1 MSEKVQLKGGNHKR
15 KGMNPKV
22 FISYASEDKERF
34 VLDFAT
40 KLDSKGIDTWVDF
53 WEIYPGDSLVDKI
66 FEEGI
71 KNAHAVIVILSKYSV
86 DKPWVRE
93 ELNASVVKRIKE
105 EIKLIPVV
113 IDDCQVPESLQSLVW
128 AKIKNLKNYEAE
140 FNRIVKSIYGQR
152 DSPPIGRPPTYSQTM
167 IDVLPGLTKVDSIV
181 FKLSCEKAIENSQ
194 RHVNT
199 ESILEQGSSLDI
211 PPEEFFEALEIL
223 DRKGYI
229 KARRNA
235 GVRGIPF
242 FSITSYGFDKY
253 ARVYI
258 DNYDSVLKSVVSQI
272 VNHNKKDNSS
282 ISTSL
287 NQPQMIV
294 DHFLEVLK
302 RKRLIKVV
310 KHLGG
315 TRIWDVSPELR
326 RML

>member
-1 MSEKVQLKGGNHKR
+1 
-15 KGMNPKV
+15 MNPKV
-22 FISYASEDKERF
+22 FIIHASEDKERF
-34 VLDFAT
+34 VLDFDT
-40 KLDSKGIDTWVDF
+40 KLRSKGIDTWIY
-53 WEIYPGDSLVDKI
+53 ERETYPGDSLVDKI

-71 KNAHAVIVILSKYSV
+71 RNARTVIVVLSKYSIV
-86 DKPWVRE
+86 KPWVRE

-113 IDDCQVPESLQSLVW
+113 IDDCQVPACLQSLVW
-128 AKIKNLKNYEAE
+128 EKIKSLENYEE
-140 FNRIVKSIYGQR
+140 EIGRIVMSIFDQR
-152 DSPPIGRPPTYSQTM
+152 DKPPIGRPPLYTQTE
-167 IDVLPGLTKVDSIV
+167 IDVLPDLTEVDSIV
-181 FKLSCEKAIENSQ
+181 FKLSCEKAIEKAQSLID
-194 RHVNT
+194 T
-199 ESILEQGSSLDI
+199 ESILEQVSSLDI
-211 PPEEFFEALEIL
+211 PQEEFFESLEIL

-229 KARRNA
+229 KAGRNA

-282 ISTSL
+282 ISASL

-294 DHFLEVLK
+294 DHFLEVLE

-310 KHLGG
+310 RHLG
-315 TRIWDVSPELR
+315 TPRIWDVSPELR

>member
-1 MSEKVQLKGGNHKR
+1 MK
-15 KGMNPKV
+15 PKV
-22 FISYASEDKERF
+22 FICHANKDKDDF

-40 KLDSKGIDTWVDF
+40 KLRSKGIDAWVDI

-71 KNAHAVIVILSKYSV
+71 TNAQAVIVVLSKYSV
-86 DKPWVRE
+86 DQPWVRE
-93 ELNASVVKRIKE
+93 ELNVSMVKKITE
-105 EIKLIPVV
+105 SIKLIPVV
-113 IDDCQVPESLQSLVW
+113 IDDCQVPECLQSTAWVV
-128 AKIKNLKNYEAE
+128 IKSLENYEE
-140 FNRIVKSIYGQR
+140 DVDRIVMSIYGHR
-152 DSPPIGRPPTYSQTM
+152 DKPPIGRPPTYSQTE
-167 IDVLPGLTKVDSIV
+167 IDVLSSLTKVDSLV
-181 FKLSCEKAIENSQ
+181 LKLSCEKAIEIGYPYKPID
-194 RHVNT
+194 T
-199 ESILEQGSSLDI
+199 ESILEQVSSLDI
-211 PPEEFFEALEIL
+211 PPEEFFESLEIL

-229 KARRNA
+229 KAGRNA

-282 ISTSL
+282 ISASL

-294 DHFLEVLK
+294 DHFLEVLE

-310 KHLGG
+310 RHLG
-315 TRIWDVSPELR
+315 TPRILDVSPELK

>member
-1 MSEKVQLKGGNHKR
+1 
-15 KGMNPKV
+15 MNPKV
-22 FISYASEDKERF
+22 FIIHASEDKERF
-34 VLDFAT
+34 VLDFDT
-40 KLDSKGIDTWVDF
+40 KLRSKGIDTWIY
-53 WEIYPGDSLVDKI
+53 ERETYPGDSLVNKI

-71 KNAHAVIVILSKYSV
+71 RNARTVIVVLSKYSV

-93 ELNASVVKRIKE
+93 ELNASVVKRIQEK
-105 EIKLIPVV
+105 IKLIPVV
-113 IDDCQVPESLQSLVW
+113 IDDCQVPESLQSIVW
-128 AKIKNLKNYEAE
+128 EKIKNLGNYEAE
-140 FNRIVKSIYGQR
+140 FNRIVKSIFDQR
-152 DSPPIGRPPTYSQTM
+152 DKPPIGRPPTYSQTEF
-167 IDVLPGLTKVDSIV
+167 DVLPGLTEVDSIV
-181 FKLSCEKAIENSQ
+181 FKLSCEKAIEKAPSLID
-194 RHVNT
+194 T
-199 ESILEQGSSLDI
+199 ESILEQVSSLDI
-211 PPEEFFEALEIL
+211 PQEEFFESLEIL

-229 KARRNA
+229 KAGRNA

-242 FSITSYGFDKY
+242 FSITSYGFDRY

-294 DHFLEVLK
+294 DHFLEVLE

-310 KHLGG
+310 RHLGG
-315 TRIWDVSPELR
+315 TRISDVSPELR

>member
-1 MSEKVQLKGGNHKR
+1 MDETVQLKGGIHERKR
-15 KGMNPKV
+15 MNPKV
-22 FISYASEDKERF
+22 FICHASEDKERF

-40 KLDSKGIDTWVDF
+40 KLNSKGIDTWVDF

-71 KNAHAVIVILSKYSV
+71 KNAQAVIVILSKYSV

-105 EIKLIPVV
+105 KIKLIPVV
-113 IDDCQVPESLQSLVW
+113 IDDCQVPESLQSTVW
-128 AKIKNLKNYEAE
+128 EVIKSLENYEAE
-140 FNRIVKSIYGQR
+140 FNRIVKSIFNQR
-152 DSPPIGRPPTYSQTM
+152 DKPPIGRPPTYSQTE
-167 IDVLPGLTKVDSIV
+167 IDVSGLTKVDSIV
-181 FKLSCEKAIENSQ
+181 FKLSCEKAIENSH
-194 RHVNT
+194 RHVKT
-199 ESILEQGSSLDI
+199 ESILEQVSSLDI
-211 PPEEFFEALEIL
+211 LQEEFFESLEIL
-223 DRKGYI
+223 DRKGYS
-229 KARRNA
+229 KAGRNA

-242 FSITSYGFDKY
+242 FSIASYGFDKY

-294 DHFLEVLK
+294 DHFFEVLE

-310 KHLGG
+310 RHPGG
-315 TRIWDVSPELR
+315 TRIGAVSPELR

>member
-1 MSEKVQLKGGNHKR
+1 MERSE
-15 KGMNPKV
+15 PKV
-22 FISYASEDKERF
+22 FICHASEDKERF

-40 KLDSKGIDTWVDF
+40 KLNSKGIDAWVDI

-71 KNAHAVIVILSKYSV
+71 TNAQAVIVVLSKYSV
-86 DKPWVRE
+86 NKPWVRE
-93 ELNASVVKRIKE
+93 ELNASMVKKINE
-105 EIKLIPVV
+105 SIKLIPVV
-113 IDDCQVPESLQSLVW
+113 IDDCQVPACLQSTAWVV
-128 AKIKNLKNYEAE
+128 IKSLENYEE
-140 FNRIVKSIYGQR
+140 EVDRIVLSIYGHR
-152 DSPPIGRPPTYSQTM
+152 DKPPIGRPPTYSQTE
-167 IDVLPGLTKVDSIV
+167 IDVLPDLTKVDSLV
-181 FKLSCEKAIENSQ
+181 LKLSCEKAIEIGYPYKPID
-194 RHVNT
+194 T
-199 ESILEQGSSLDI
+199 ESILEQVSSLDI
-211 PPEEFFEALEIL
+211 PQEEFFESLEIL

-229 KARRNA
+229 KAGRNA

-253 ARVYI
+253 AIVYI

-282 ISTSL
+282 ISASL

-294 DHFLEVLK
+294 DHFLEVLE

>member
-1 MSEKVQLKGGNHKR
+1 MER
-15 KGMNPKV
+15 TEPKV
-22 FISYASEDKERF
+22 FICHASEDKERF

-40 KLDSKGIDTWVDF
+40 KLSSKGIDAWVDI

-71 KNAHAVIVILSKYSV
+71 TNAQAVIVVLSKYSV
-86 DKPWVRE
+86 NKPWVRE
-93 ELNASVVKRIKE
+93 ELNASMVKKINE
-105 EIKLIPVV
+105 SIKLIPVV
-113 IDDCQVPESLQSLVW
+113 IDDCQVPACLQSTAWVV
-128 AKIKNLKNYEAE
+128 IKSLENYEE
-140 FNRIVKSIYGQR
+140 EVDRIVMSIYGHR
-152 DSPPIGRPPTYSQTM
+152 DKPPIGRPPTYSQTE
-167 IDVLPGLTKVDSIV
+167 IDVLPDLTKVDSLV
-181 FKLSCEKAIENSQ
+181 FKLSCEKAIENSH

-258 DNYDSVLKSVVSQI
+258 DNYDSILKSVVSQI
-272 VNHNKKDNSS
+272 VNHNKKDISS
-282 ISTSL
+282 ISASL

-294 DHFLEVLK
+294 DYFFEVLE

-310 KHLGG
+310 KHLSG

>member
-1 MSEKVQLKGGNHKR
+1 
-15 KGMNPKV
+15 MNPKV
-22 FISYASEDKERF
+22 FIIHASEDKERF
-34 VLDFAT
+34 VLDFDT
-40 KLDSKGIDTWVDF
+40 KLRSNGIDTWIY
-53 WEIYPGDSLVDKI
+53 ERETYPGDSLVDKI

-71 KNAHAVIVILSKYSV
+71 KNARTVIVILSKYSV

-93 ELNASVVKRIKE
+93 ELNASVVRRIQEK
-105 EIKLIPVV
+105 IKLVPVV
-113 IDDCQVPESLQSLVW
+113 IDDCQVPECLQSTVW
-128 AKIKNLKNYEAE
+128 EKIKNLGNYEAE
-140 FNRIVKSIYGQR
+140 FNRIVKSIFDQR
-152 DSPPIGRPPTYSQTM
+152 DKPPIGRPPTYSQTE

-181 FKLSCEKAIENSQ
+181 FKLSCEKAIENSH

-199 ESILEQGSSLDI
+199 ECILEQGSSLDI

-242 FSITSYGFDKY
+242 FSITFYGFDKY
-253 ARVYI
+253 ARVYM

-272 VNHNKKDNSS
+272 VNHNKKD
-282 ISTSL
+282 ISPISASL

-294 DHFLEVLK
+294 DYFFEVLE
-302 RKRLIKVV
+302 RNGHIKLT
-310 KHLGG
+310 KHLSG